1 MPVASLRRFP
11 ARRLPL
17 GMLLSLLAACGGDT
31 GPSADD
37 VTSLAIVSGPA
48 ATVSGLLLP
57 DSIIVELRAAGL
69 GAVPLAGV
77 MITAGVSSGTLR
89 GTTAVATNAA
99 GRAIFTALV
108 IDGNDTETTVQFTC
122 CDLEP
127 VMHRLS
133 LERSAVVLTR
143 ASDKLITARAGSVV
157 SPGPRVRILDLK
169 QNPVS
174 GTEVT
179 FTMARGGTTP
189 VTTVLTDAAGVAEL
203 PSFVMYDLPG
213 SGRITASAPGT
224 GQAVT
229 FDLVPTVSA
238 TGAVELLNA
247 QPLSAA
253 ATGAT
258 VTLPVVRVTDG
269 GPVPN
274 AQVRYRVINGDGVV
288 SSETVLTDAN
298 GESAPAM
305 LTAGRGPN
313 TVEIVAPGYST
324 SARYV
329 SVVGAT
335 GPVILIGGL
344 YDYYGGYYGSAYDT
358 APEFEWSG
366 SGRADLWTE
375 ASDALGPL
383 PPFPVTVSKVGAAGE
398 VFLNQTVLTPESIFP
413 TESVISWQIPG
424 ALGTYEIRVSGPL
437 VESPLVFRATRVGE

>member
-1 MPVASLRRFP
+1 VPVASRRRFP
-11 ARRLPL
+11 ARRPTPL
-17 GMLLSLLAACGGDT
+17 ALLLSLLASCGGDT

-48 ATVSGLLLP
+48 AAVSGLLLP
-57 DSIIVELRAAGL
+57 DSIIVELRSAGL

-77 MITAGVSSGTLR
+77 VITASVSSGSLR

-99 GRAIFTALV
+99 GRAIFTALL
-108 IDGNDTETTVQFTC
+108 IDGNDTETEIQFTC

-127 VMHRLS
+127 ALHRLS

-143 ASDKLITARAGSVV
+143 ASDRLITARAGSVV
-157 SPGPRVRILDLK
+157 SPGPRVQILDLK
-169 QNPVS
+169 QNPVA

-179 FTMARGGTTP
+179 FTMARGGTIP
-189 VTTVLTDAAGVAEL
+189 VTTVLTDAGGVAEL

-213 SGRITASAPGT
+213 SGRITASAEGT

-238 TGAVELLNA
+238 TGAVELVNA

-258 VTLPVVRVTDG
+258 FTLPVVRVTDG

-274 AQVRYRVINGDGVV
+274 TQVRYRVINGDGVV

-298 GESAPAM
+298 GESAPAT

-324 SARYV
+324 SARYI

-335 GPVILIGGL
+335 GPVTLIGGL
-344 YDYYGGYYGSAYDT
+344 YDYYGYFGYGP
-358 APEFEWSG
+358 APEFDWAG
-366 SGRADLWTE
+366 SAQAYLWTE

-398 VFLNQTVLTPESIFP
+398 VYLEQTVLTPEAIFP
-413 TESVISWQIPG
+413 TESVISWQIPD
-424 ALGTYEIRVSGPL
+424 ALGMYEIHVSGLL
-437 VESPLVFRATRVGE
+437 VGAPLVFRATRVGG